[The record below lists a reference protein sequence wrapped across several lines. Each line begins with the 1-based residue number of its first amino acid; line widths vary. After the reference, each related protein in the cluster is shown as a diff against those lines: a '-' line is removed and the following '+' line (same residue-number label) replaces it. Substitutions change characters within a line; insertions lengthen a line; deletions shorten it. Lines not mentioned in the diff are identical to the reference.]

1 MSFNNDDW
9 SLLIMLVILSSYMCV
24 QNKDNQNSLQQF
36 TSVSAHPLV
45 LVLLLSLPMGLGW
58 LISQDLKLKKK
69 KTEKKKSY
77 FYKIKCD
84 KKKQ

>member
-69 KTEKKKSY
+69 KNREKNPI
-77 FYKIKCD
+77 FTR
-84 KKKQ
+84 

>member
-24 QNKDNQNSLQQF
+24 QNKGNQNSLQQF

-45 LVLLLSLPMGLGW
+45 LALLLSLPMGLG
-58 LISQDLKLKKK
+58 
-69 KTEKKKSY
+69 
-77 FYKIKCD
+77 
-84 KKKQ
+84 